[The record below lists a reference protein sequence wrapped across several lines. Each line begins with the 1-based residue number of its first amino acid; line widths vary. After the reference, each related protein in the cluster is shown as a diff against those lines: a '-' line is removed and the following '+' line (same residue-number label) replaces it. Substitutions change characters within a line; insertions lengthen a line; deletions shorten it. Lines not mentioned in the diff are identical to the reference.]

1 MLQPR
6 SCDVSTVFDIAEF
19 AHSRP
24 VPGLKEDVLQ
34 LAFTELR
41 QLMHL
46 FLKWDWTNY
55 VAEFGKDYSVYLRVN
70 PQTCIILLEK

>member
-1 MLQPR
+1 M
-6 SCDVSTVFDIAEF
+6 
-19 AHSRP
+19 
-24 VPGLKEDVLQ
+24 PGLKEDVLQ